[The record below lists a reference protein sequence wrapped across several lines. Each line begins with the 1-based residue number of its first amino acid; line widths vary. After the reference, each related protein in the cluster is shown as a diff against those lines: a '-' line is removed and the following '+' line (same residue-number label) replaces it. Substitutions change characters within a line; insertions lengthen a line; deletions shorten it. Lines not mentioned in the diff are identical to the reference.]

1 MKRSPRIGLKIE
13 VINVGMM
20 RIRDNVEASKPAEGT
35 VVATL
40 TDEEAAAFREIA
52 LMYEAA
58 RLSHITLTLAKELAE
73 KKADWWETICIKYG
87 LPHTWPL
94 RADYVE
100 KVVYIGE

>member
-1 MKRSPRIGLKIE
+1 M
-13 VINVGMM
+13 GMM
-20 RIRDNVEASKPAEGT
+20 QIRDNVEAAKPAAGT

-40 TDEEAAAFREIA
+40 TDEEATEFREIA

-58 RLSHITLTLAKELAE
+58 RLSHITLTLAKEMAG

-94 RADYVE
+94 AADYVE
-100 KVVYIGE
+100 KVVYIGD

>member
-1 MKRSPRIGLKIE
+1 M
-13 VINVGMM
+13 GMM
-20 RIRDNVEASKPAEGT
+20 QIRDNVEASKPAPGT

-40 TDEEAAAFREIA
+40 TDEEAQAFREISI
-52 LMYEAA
+52 MYEAA

-94 RADYVE
+94 SADYVE